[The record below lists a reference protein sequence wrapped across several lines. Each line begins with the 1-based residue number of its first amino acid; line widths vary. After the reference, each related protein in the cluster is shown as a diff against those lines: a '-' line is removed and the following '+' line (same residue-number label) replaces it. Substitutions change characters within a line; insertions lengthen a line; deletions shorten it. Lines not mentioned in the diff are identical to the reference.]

1 MKTNNL
7 ARKLNKK
14 YRRPNFFIYH
24 LLPID
29 RWVNESDYMSWYK
42 NGNPK
47 ILSFILPLI
56 FKPNIHWI
64 MTFNVQSQT
73 FHKNLNEWYLKGGC
87 YIGICS
93 YGYQIYHIFV
103 NSNLAWST
111 HQTCLFLNK
120 SSFISTNIWSGFMIF
135 VDLIIVICKPA
146 LFKFVPL
153 HSVDPWD
160 P

>member
-1 MKTNNL
+1 MVRVLWFFQNKLTNFDLFYHFILEKIGPKFSRSGCGVEQIMFQLSFWPLDLSVLKKIFAVLQLKALSNTNWKWPIILVVACLVTKTNNL

-42 NGNPK
+42 DGNPK

-64 MTFNVQSQT
+64 MT
-73 FHKNLNEWYLKGGC
+73 
-87 YIGICS
+87 
-93 YGYQIYHIFV
+93 
-103 NSNLAWST
+103 
-111 HQTCLFLNK
+111 
-120 SSFISTNIWSGFMIF
+120 
-135 VDLIIVICKPA
+135 
-146 LFKFVPL
+146 
-153 HSVDPWD
+153 
-160 P
+160 